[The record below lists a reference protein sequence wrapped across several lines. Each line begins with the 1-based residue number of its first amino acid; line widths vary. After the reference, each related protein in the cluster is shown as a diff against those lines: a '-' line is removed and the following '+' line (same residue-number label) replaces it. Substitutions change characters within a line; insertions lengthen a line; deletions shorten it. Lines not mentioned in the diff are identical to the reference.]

1 MAKIIETKLG
11 LLEGVDKGTHYIY
24 KGIPYAKPP
33 VGVLRFHAPVP
44 VTPWEGI
51 FKADKFSNRA
61 IQRGQN
67 EGDFYYK
74 EFFDDPQFVTPM
86 SEDCLYLN
94 IWTPKEIKEKLPV
107 AIYIHGGGFFNGH
120 SFEKEMDGEA
130 YAKRGVILVTINYRL
145 GMLGFFAHPDLTKR
159 DGSSGN
165 YGLLDQIEAI
175 KWVKNNIDAFGG
187 DSENITIFGQSAGGR
202 SVEILCAL
210 PCTKGLFQHAIM
222 QSSGGYIDND
232 LGTLPRETIEK
243 CAKSFLRF
251 RFLDIEKLMK
261 MPADK
266 FVALNYKF
274 ARYVSFKVRHGYV
287 PGSPSICPELYP
299 YTTNHAVDHGL
310 MHDIDY
316 MIGGTK
322 NDIFVSKKGSQSI
335 ETNEMM
341 QGVIK
346 FATKMSKTNRCYVY
360 YFAHDLPGDHSGA
373 FHSGELWYMFGTLG
387 RCFRPFTDADYKL
400 SDEMIDSW
408 TGFMKN
414 GDPGFEKYTE
424 KEKFI
429 KVFK

>member
-1 MAKIIETKLG
+1 MLITTTKGQISGIETEFG
-11 LLEGVDKGTHYIY
+11 YVY

-33 VGVLRFHAPVP
+33 VGELRFHAPVP
-44 VTPWEGI
+44 VEPWQGV

-94 IWTPKEIKEKLPV
+94 IWTPKEIKGKLPV

-130 YAKRGVILVTINYRL
+130 YAKRDVILVTINYRL

-175 KWVKNNIDAFGG
+175 KWVKNNIDTFGG
-187 DSENITIFGQSAGGR
+187 DPENITIFGQSAGGR

-210 PCTKGLFQHAIM
+210 PCTKGLFRRAIM

-243 CAKSFLRF
+243 CAKGFLRT
-251 RFLDIEKLMK
+251 RFLSVDKLMK
-261 MPADK
+261 MEPQK

-274 ARYVSFKVRHGYV
+274 ARYVAFKVKHGYV
-287 PGSPSICPELYP
+287 PGSPSVSPELYP
-299 YTTNHAVDHGL
+299 YTTNHAVDNCL

-322 NDIFVSKKGSQSI
+322 NDIFVSRKGAESI
-335 ETNEMM
+335 EANEMM
-341 QGVIK
+341 RGVTK
-346 FATKMSKTNRCYVY
+346 FAAKMSKNYSCYVY
-360 YFAHDLPGDHSGA
+360 YFAHDLPGDNSGA

-387 RCFRPFTDADYKL
+387 RCFRPFTEADYKL
-400 SDEMIDSW
+400 SDEMMDCW
-408 TGFMKN
+408 TGFMKTGN
-414 GDPGFEKYTE
+414 PGFPKYNDQ
-424 KEKFI
+424 KKYI
-429 KVFK
+429 KVFE

>member
-1 MAKIIETKLG
+1 MSKIVQTSLG
-11 LLEGVDKGTHYIY
+11 KIQGVDKGNHYIF

-33 VGVLRFHAPVP
+33 VGELRFRAPVP
-44 VTPWEGI
+44 VDPWEGI
-51 FKADKFSNRA
+51 YMADQFPNRA

-74 EFFDDPQFVTPM
+74 EFFDDPEFVTPM

-94 IWTPKEIKEKLPV
+94 IWIPKENHEKLPV

-130 YAKRGVILVTINYRL
+130 YCKRGVILVTINYRL
-145 GMLGFFAHPDLTKR
+145 GMLGFFAHPELTKR

-175 KWVKNNIDAFGG
+175 KWVKTHIEAFGG
-187 DSENITIFGQSAGGR
+187 DAENITIFGQSAGGR
-202 SVEILCAL
+202 SVEILCAT
-210 PCTKGLFQHAIM
+210 PRTKGLFRRAIM

-243 CAKSFLRF
+243 CAKGFLRF
-251 RFLDIEKLMK
+251 RFLNVDKLMK
-261 MPADK
+261 MEPEK
-266 FVALNYKF
+266 FVALNYQF

-287 PGSPSICPELYP
+287 PGSPSVCPEVYP
-299 YTTNHAVDHGL
+299 YTTNYAVDHGL

-322 NDIFVSKKGSQSI
+322 NDIFVSQKGSRSM

-341 QGVIK
+341 RGVTK
-346 FATKMSKTNRCYVY
+346 FAEKMSRAHPCFVY
-360 YFAHDLPGDHSGA
+360 YFAHDLPGDDSGA

-387 RCFRPFTDADYKL
+387 RCFRPFTEADYRL
-400 SDEMIDSW
+400 SDEMMDCW
-408 TGFMKN
+408 TGFMKS
-414 GDPGFEKYTE
+414 GDPGFSPYTE
-424 KEKFI
+424 QSRHI
-429 KVFK
+429 KVFE